1 MTTQHPPR
9 DRYHRLSI
17 FLHWL
22 LALALIGIFALGL
35 YMADLPLSPQ
45 RIKLF
50 NWHKWAGVIILT
62 LSLVRLLAR
71 LTLTAPPLPATIE
84 QSMPRWQLWAHQA
97 THLGLYALFFA
108 VPLLGW
114 AYSSAAGFPIVLW
127 GVLPLPDWV
136 GADKGLAELLK
147 PWHQVSSY
155 AMAALVLVHI
165 AGAVKHQWIDRDRLM
180 DRMLPSHT

>member
-1 MTTQHPPR
+1 MTTLHQPS
-9 DRYHRLSI
+9 DRYHHLSI
-17 FLHWL
+17 FLHWI
-22 LALALIGIFALGL
+22 LALALLGAFALGL

-50 NWHKWAGVIILT
+50 NWHKWAGVLILA

-71 LTLTAPPLPATIE
+71 LTLTAPPLPASIA
-84 QSMPRWQLWAHQA
+84 QAMPRWQQQAHQA

-136 GADKGLAELLK
+136 GADKALAELLK
-147 PWHQVSSY
+147 PWHQLSAY

-165 AGAVKHQWIDRDRLM
+165 AGAVKHQWIDRDRLI